1 MDDFEKFLKELIR
14 IFSDI
19 DKYGDFK
26 INTGLDYDN
35 IPKFLSNNVL
45 KQTTE
50 KDILIDQFIED
61 RYLKLYIVIHGIQQ
75 DDIELYFLSENELEL
90 ELEINNDK
98 DKNND
103 RIIPIITKEK
113 IKNSVVKTSYKNGV
127 LEFILPLKK

>member
-90 ELEINNDK
+90 EINNDK